1 MSFNQQWRETP
12 TNLFL
17 NGPNLSFTAE
27 PSSITLD
34 TGGSGSFVGLATAT
48 FPDAVTDAETDGA
61 VVYQWYRKLATETS
75 FSALGAGSTF
85 YSGQSSASRV

>member
-17 NGPNLSFTAE
+17 NGPNLSFTTE

-48 FPDAVTDAETDGA
+48 FPDTVTDAETDGA
-61 VVYQWYRKLATETS
+61 R
-75 FSALGAGSTF
+75 
-85 YSGQSSASRV
+85 